1 MIGEIEGGMG
11 NPEGEIFR
19 QNTCPL
25 CPEIQ
30 EKNITLFLKEELSQ
44 SKQLLWQK
52 HYQECSKFSQTI
64 DDYYKEYGQDL
75 QTKGEEAFA
84 YLCEQMGDVDEGE
97 EAKLSEERET
107 VLWRQIL
114 QGVEK

>member
-1 MIGEIEGGMG
+1 MIGEIEGGME

-25 CPEIQ
+25 CPEIK
-30 EKNITLFLKEELSQ
+30 EKNITQFLKEELPKN
-44 SKQLLWQK
+44 KQLRWQK
-52 HYQECSKFSQTI
+52 HYQECPKFSQAI
-64 DDYYKEYGQDL
+64 EHYYREYGQDL

-84 YLCEQMGDVDEGE
+84 YLCEQTGYVDEGP
-97 EAKLSEERET
+97 EAKLSDERET

-114 QGVEK
+114 QGIEQ